1 MELLRI
7 AENVVE
13 GTNLVRVSF
22 DVSGDYDE
30 SEFIL
35 KVTDLADLSFVE
47 ETYTSSDG
55 ETINVEFSSKYDN
68 SYRVQFYSVDDNFDL
83 YDETFFIVRPYVN
96 PNSLGVTASEI
107 DSAKNNEEIARA
119 IIDSVIPQGF
129 YYKKI
134 TMETVGLGADY
145 LPLWMDAKKVLKV
158 FENNVLI
165 YDSENKEDYALGFEI
180 TRDKT
185 AITYSKDEQINRY
198 ESARNILPAGGTDYL
213 DLNFSSMGGF
223 PRGYDYRI
231 IMEAGHTKV
240 PSDIE
245 RATKLLIEDLSC
257 GKLDYYKRYI
267 SAYNTDQYK
276 IQFDKSIFEGTG
288 NILVDKILSK
298 YAKSI
303 TRLEVL

>member
-1 MELLRI
+1 MELLRVT
-7 AENVVE
+7 ENVLE
-13 GTNLVRVSF
+13 GTNLIRISF
-22 DVSGDYDE
+22 DVPGDYSD

-35 KVTDLADLSFVE
+35 KVTDLSDLSVAE
-47 ETYTSSDG
+47 EEYISSSGD
-55 ETINVEFSSKYDN
+55 TVAVDFSSKYDN
-68 SYRVQFYSVDDNFDL
+68 SYRVQFYSVEDNFDV
-83 YDETFFIVRPYVN
+83 YDETFFVVRPYVN
-96 PNSLGVTASEI
+96 PNSLGATATEI
-107 DSAKNNEEIARA
+107 DNAKSNEEIARA

-158 FENNVLI
+158 FENNVLV
-165 YDSENKEDYALGFEI
+165 YDSENKDLYPVGFEI

-198 ESARNILPAGGTDYL
+198 ESARNILPAGSTDYL
-213 DLNFSSMGGF
+213 DLNFSSIGGF

-231 IMEAGHTKV
+231 ILESGHTKV

>member
-1 MELLRI
+1 MELLRV

-30 SEFIL
+30 SDFIL
-35 KVTDLADLSFVE
+35 RITDLADLSVVE
-47 ETYTSSDG
+47 ETYVSSDG
-55 ETINVEFSSKYDN
+55 ETIDVDFSSKYDN
-68 SYRVQFYSVDDNFDL
+68 SYRVQFYSIDDNFDL
-83 YDETFFIVRPYVN
+83 YDETFFVVRPYVN
-96 PNSLGVTASEI
+96 PNSLGVTATEI
-107 DSAKNNEEIARA
+107 NDAKNNEEIARA

-134 TMETVGLGADY
+134 TMETVGLGVDY
-145 LPLWMDAKKVLKV
+145 LPLWMDAKKILKV

-165 YDSENKEDYALGFEI
+165 YDSENKEDYLVGFEI

-185 AITYSKDEQINRY
+185 AITYSRDEQINRY

-223 PRGYDYRI
+223 PRGYDYKI
-231 IMEAGHTKV
+231 IMEAGQTKV

-298 YAKSI
+298 YARSI